1 MSASVN
7 YAGDPTSGSG
17 RNPFS
22 YQKIEEINRDS
33 TTNWLTAEE
42 ITQHLNLFDDT
53 SQDSYIMGLEL
64 ATRQAIEDYL
74 GMPIFAVSYRVWYG
88 ATSATNSPV
97 ALDLPEVSQGTNTCT
112 TGVTINK
119 VGYYNS
125 NNVLTLL
132 ATSGYFYDASGNR
145 VVVNNMPDTISYTMA
160 NPIIVE
166 YTANNNPLAAYPVIK
181 QAGLLLLTHLYNQRS
196 NSADRVLHTIPYGVD
211 MLLRKYKPLV
221 L

>member
-1 MSASVN
+1 MSSTV

-22 YQKIEEINRDS
+22 YEKIEEINRDS

-53 SQDSYIMGLEL
+53 SQDSYIMSLEL

-74 GMPIFAVSYRVWYG
+74 GMPIFSVSYRVWYG
-88 ATSATNSPV
+88 ATASTNTPV

-125 NNVLTLL
+125 NNVLTVL
-132 ATSGYFYDASGNR
+132 APSGYFYDASGNR

-181 QAGLLLLTHLYNQRS
+181 QAALLLLTHLYNNRS
-196 NSADRVLHTIPYGVD
+196 NSSERIIRSIPYGVD